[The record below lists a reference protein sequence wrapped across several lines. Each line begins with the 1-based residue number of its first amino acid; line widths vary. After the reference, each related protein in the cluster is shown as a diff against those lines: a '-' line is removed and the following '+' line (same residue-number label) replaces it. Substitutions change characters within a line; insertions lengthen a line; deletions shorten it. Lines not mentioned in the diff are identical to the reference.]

1 MPGRNRSL
9 VFTAVVTTLLTAC
22 EGTDGPE
29 EYTRPPVTVEVV
41 SMTPT
46 TFEEVAQFTGALTA
60 AESVVIRPET
70 SGVVETIEVQEG
82 QHVKKGDLLFTLRNV
97 EQRARLDEAGAAR
110 NLAQRSYERVE
121 SLKGDDVLS
130 IEELDKAR
138 AELAQAEARLEIAK
152 VMLDR
157 TQIRAPF
164 DGVLGPRMVSPGDRV
179 TGGSMSRRGDQTG
192 MMQIDAIDELKLNFT
207 LPEVSV
213 NRIRVGIPLEISVA
227 PVPGERFAGEIYFV
241 APSLDPLN
249 RRLLVKARI
258 PNDDHRLRAG
268 LSATVYLP
276 TGVREG
282 VLLAPESAIVHDVA
296 GTFVWR
302 EMEDGTAAR
311 VPVQLGGRGRGLV
324 EIQSGLEPGDRI
336 VSAGTNKVSQGSPL
350 DAVPTQ
356 SAEGSA
362 KAAQ

>member
-1 MPGRNRSL
+1 MPFCDRWL
-9 VFTAVVTTLLTAC
+9 VGAAVAVALVAAGC
-22 EGTDGPE
+22 DGAGEAE
-29 EYTRPPVTVEVV
+29 EYTRPPTTVEVV
-41 SMTPT
+41 TMTPT
-46 TFEEVAQFTGALTA
+46 TFEEVAEFTGALTA
-60 AESVVIRPET
+60 AESVVVRPET

-82 QHVKKGDLLFTLRNV
+82 QAVKSGALLFRLRNI
-97 EQRARLDEAGAAR
+97 EQRARLAEARAGRDLAAR
-110 NLAQRSYERVE
+110 VFERVE

-138 AELAQAEARLEIAK
+138 AELAQATARLEIAQ

-157 TQIRAPF
+157 TEIRAPF

-207 LPEVSV
+207 LPEVAV

-227 PVPGERFAGEIYFV
+227 PFPGERFAGEIYFV

-249 RRLLVKARI
+249 RRLLVRALVK
-258 PNDDHRLRAG
+258 NGDHRLRAG

-276 TGVREG
+276 TGPQEN

-302 EMEDGTAAR
+302 EADDGTAER
-311 VPVQLGGRGRGLV
+311 VPVRLGGRGRGMVL
-324 EIQSGLEPGDRI
+324 IDAGLEPGDRI

-350 DAVPTQ
+350 DVV
-356 SAEGSA
+356 EGDATAA
-362 KAAQ
+362 KAGS